1 VQTPSP
7 PTSSRAA
14 GLKPEGQQSPAIQA
28 AAGFHQLSATPAAAD
43 FNLPYLLDVLQ
54 HAGAIDAPM
63 RRAIEVQAP
72 TQRARMLRN
81 QAGQGGG
88 RSVGPG
94 DLIDPVEQVAA
105 LGLLRLGDQAALD
118 EACLMAYVADAT
130 GLTYEIIDPLRLDM
144 GLVVKTL
151 SRPYALRH
159 CILPLKQD
167 AQCLQVAVA
176 NPFDSELLRSVES
189 LVKKQVLPVLCSR
202 SAIIKSITEIYGFR
216 LSVESAAH
224 DARGEL
230 FFDFEQLVNLRHV
243 GSIEASDTHVV
254 NAVDFLFSYALDQR
268 ASDIHIEPRREHTQV
283 RLRIDGVL
291 HDVHSIPRR
300 VHAAFISRIKTLARL
315 DIAERRRPQDG
326 RIKTLRAG
334 HSVEMRVS
342 TLPVAF
348 GEKVVLRIFDP
359 TLLNQDLERLGLR
372 HDDLQTYLSWIERP
386 HGLVLVT
393 GPTGSGKTTTLY
405 ASLKQL
411 ADQTVNITTLEDP
424 IEMVTGRFNQVAMQ
438 PKIGIDFASALRT
451 ILRQDPDIIMV
462 GEIRDAATAQMAVQ
476 AALTGHLVLSTL
488 HTDTAAHALTRL
500 LQLGVPEFS
509 VQAAL
514 VGVMAQRLVRRVCP
528 HCREVCA
535 SDPALWAL
543 LELNAAEQALC
554 AQPSQGHGCAACRQ
568 TGYLGRLGIYE
579 LLQVDN
585 TAWPNR
591 AQEPGMYLGSQ
602 PGTQP
607 GTQLSFQPPSLLPRQ
622 APPTAPPAPPQ
633 RSLRQCALEAVAAG
647 DTSLQEVIRVLGRGF
662 RPTNSPSAL
671 S

>member
-1 VQTPSP
+1 
-7 PTSSRAA
+7 
-14 GLKPEGQQSPAIQA
+14 
-28 AAGFHQLSATPAAAD
+28 
-43 FNLPYLLDVLQ
+43 
-54 HAGAIDAPM
+54 M
-63 RRAIEVQAP
+63 RRSIEVQAP
-72 TQRARMLRN
+72 TQRARMLRSQAE
-81 QAGQGGG
+81 QAGQAGQPHG
-88 RSVGPG
+88 RLMGPA
-94 DLIDPVEQVAA
+94 DPIDPVEQVAA

-118 EACLMAYVADAT
+118 EACLMAYVAEAT
-130 GLTYEIIDPLRLDM
+130 GLTYYKIDPLLLDM
-144 GLVVKTL
+144 ALVVQTL

-159 CILPLKQD
+159 SILPLKQD

-189 LVKKQVLPVLCSR
+189 LVKKQVVPVLCSR
-202 SAIIKSITEIYGFR
+202 SAILKSITEIYGFR
-216 LSVESAAH
+216 LSVESAAQ
-224 DARGEL
+224 DSRGDL

-326 RIKTLRAG
+326 RIKTVRSG

-359 TLLNQDLERLGLR
+359 TLLNQDLDHLGLR
-372 HDDLQTYLSWIERP
+372 ADDLQTYLSWIERP

-528 HCREVCA
+528 HCRQVCRP
-535 SDPALWAL
+535 DPALWAL
-543 LELNAAEQALC
+543 LQLNAAERALC
-554 AQPSQGHGCAACRQ
+554 AQASQGHGCAACRQ

-585 TAWPNR
+585 TVWPDR
-591 AQEPGMYLGSQ
+591 AQDPGMQSGGG
-602 PGTQP
+602 PCTQP
-607 GTQLSFQPPSLLPRQ
+607 GALASSQSALEPRTQPLIQPSGHPQ
-622 APPTAPPAPPQ
+622 ALPPAEPLR
-633 RSLRQCALEAVAAG
+633 RSLRQCALQAVAAG